1 MASTQ
6 TASRLWKSH
15 PTEST
20 VSQAGRQ
27 ATLFLTPLSPFPL
40 CCIYLSVCLYLLSP
54 PAWCLGVIHLKYL
67 SCPSKNDLRGRGK
80 SIFSQSG
87 HGQAILGTRGISHYC
102 TLPRSLSLQPTVLW
116 RIAQF
121 VTSWLTQ
128 SVTLKGFCLV
138 EPQISINVE
147 ISYIGRISCEWVSV
161 SWGVC
166 KNRNQ

>member
-121 VTSWLTQ
+121 VTSWL
-128 SVTLKGFCLV
+128 CLV
-138 EPQISINVE
+138 KKEE
-147 ISYIGRISCEWVSV
+147 AHTKRHLEGLLFGWAADKHKC
-161 SWGVC
+161 
-166 KNRNQ
+166 RNQLYR